1 MQLKE
6 FCGDYSNILV
16 LLPNMSCSSG
26 CMLGLIQLRFVV
38 YIMMIEGSLIDIE
51 EYTVRIK
58 VSIQDGADYFVI
70 FFYS

>member
-6 FCGDYSNILV
+6 FCGNYLNTLV
-16 LLPNMSCSSG
+16 LCPIWAGIG

-51 EYTVRIK
+51 DYTVH
-58 VSIQDGADYFVI
+58 VL
-70 FFYS
+70 